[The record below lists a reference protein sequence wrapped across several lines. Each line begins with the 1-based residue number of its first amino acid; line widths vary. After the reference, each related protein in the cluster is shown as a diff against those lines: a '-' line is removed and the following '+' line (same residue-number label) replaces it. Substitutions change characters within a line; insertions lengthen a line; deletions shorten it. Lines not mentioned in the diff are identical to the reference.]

1 MRTTW
6 KYYYEQVNGLV
17 FVVDSIMDKSELWE
31 VRDTI
36 HQVLAETRDMKTPI
50 LILANKQDL
59 PNAMA
64 DQKMWEELSLDSES
78 MKRKL
83 RI

>member
-36 HQVLAETRDMKTPI
+36 H
-50 LILANKQDL
+50 
-59 PNAMA
+59 
-64 DQKMWEELSLDSES
+64 
-78 MKRKL
+78 
-83 RI
+83 